1 MSISATGLA
10 RQPGVSEPDRTT
22 TILRQMTAS
31 QLQQLGV
38 PHLAYVNADC
48 VDGGGMVYFVRAA
61 DGQPLAMVDN
71 FNLALRFALQNNL
84 ILVPMH

>member
-48 VDGGGMVYFVRAA
+48 VDAWCTLSVLPMGNRWRWSTIST
-61 DGQPLAMVDN
+61 
-71 FNLALRFALQNNL
+71 LR
-84 ILVPMH
+84 